1 MDAATPLEPD
11 PALSLYS
18 LLSFVVFAMVVTG
31 CVVLW
36 SRGKPA
42 VPLALLTAAMLFCL
56 VASPQF
62 AIVPAILLAAM
73 IVAIWIRR
81 PDTQTE

>member
-1 MDAATPLEPD
+1 
-11 PALSLYS
+11 
-18 LLSFVVFAMVVTG
+18 MVVTG
-31 CVVLW
+31 GVVLW

-42 VPLALLTAAMLFCL
+42 VPLTLLTAAMLFCL